1 MKRVNCWRAALS
13 AVTIVLATS
22 ASSGTAQAVAG
33 EQVLLSPAQALREIF
48 PRATG
53 YLQRDFRPTAQ
64 ERSALAQQLG
74 RPLDETA
81 FPVLALY
88 DAERRLLGYA
98 AVTEERGR
106 YRPITFMVG
115 VRPDGA
121 VQDVAVMVYR
131 ETRGGEVRQR
141 RFLAQYRGK
150 TVRSPIATNR
160 DIINVS
166 GATISVRSMNAGVRK
181 VLAVVQAAFGATP
194 PAISAATELRPIGSL
209 R

>member
-1 MKRVNCWRAALS
+1 VKRINRWRATLTA
-13 AVTIVLATS
+13 AVTVLLAT
-22 ASSGTAQAVAG
+22 ASGGGAQD
-33 EQVLLSPAQALREIF
+33 QVLLSPAQALHEIF
-48 PRATG
+48 PRAAS
-53 YLQRDFRPTAQ
+53 YFQRDFSPTAQ
-64 ERSALAQQLG
+64 ERSTLAQQLG
-74 RPLDETA
+74 RPLDEA
-81 FPVLALY
+81 SFPVLAVY
-88 DAERRLLGYA
+88 DADRRFLGFA

-150 TVRSPIATNR
+150 TVRSPIATDR

-181 VLAVVQAAFGATP
+181 VLAVVQAAFGGTP
-194 PAISAATELRPIGSL
+194 PAIAGGTALRPIGTL